1 MGQMP
6 RFVITEDHFNAA
18 SNVPMQIA
26 NDPTASNADRLKAAQ
41 ILVGLMKIVWED
53 ELYTIDLAELAP
65 KAKEK
70 VIYVRYDENF
80 YGNNAHQLDRERAA
94 RQAAQEAEERRAAG
108 LPVEEDSESDT
119 STSDSTSPRPS
130 PHRNTASTQVPTTPP
145 KHRWNEE
152 PPFEPWR
159 EEDNPSSSQARGHPP

>member
-1 MGQMP
+1 
-6 RFVITEDHFNAA
+6 
-18 SNVPMQIA
+18 
-26 NDPTASNADRLKAAQ
+26 
-41 ILVGLMKIVWED
+41 MKIVWED

-65 KAKEK
+65 KAKDK

-108 LPVEEDSESDT
+108 LPVEGDSPGDASSIDPA
-119 STSDSTSPRPS
+119 SPDPS
-130 PHRNTASTQVPTTPP
+130 PQHGTEPIATPASPP

-152 PPFEPWR
+152 PPFERWR
-159 EEDNPSSSQARGHPP
+159 EEDNPSSSQPRGHPP